1 MKQKRLISGGW
12 AVADRA
18 AAASDPLAG
27 TTGLTR
33 YIQMV
38 SLFSYNARLYMLH
51 IIGMDMIFGT
61 WGVLFNLYL
70 LKVGFTAEFIGLRA
84 MLGGIAMAVAAIPA
98 GYLSDRLGRKLSF
111 ILGDG
116 IGAALSLVAIF
127 STNYWVLLLTP
138 VVGALF
144 SAMHGVAEPAF
155 MAENSDR
162 RERVHLFSV
171 SSGVRTLAVMGG
183 QLLVAALPITA
194 DSNVIHIYR
203 WATVVGIAGWFL
215 SLLPAVLLKQTA
227 KPDETPQV
235 RHPARQDGSPSDAD
249 ESTQTSGTAFARLQ
263 SRIPFLRPIRNP
275 VTVLKLVLVSAAVA
289 TGAGFVI
296 PLFNLYFHEGMHAH
310 EHTIGH
316 TFAIGSAMLSF
327 SALLAP
333 FVADRLGKVRSI
345 LITRALS
352 VPWIV
357 VMAISPE
364 LSAQLGPALT
374 LAGLAYVLR
383 TVFFNMGGPIYEA
396 FQMEILHPG
405 ERATMVGMAMLV
417 SSILG
422 GLATRMGGIWM
433 AAGDYRTPLVAM
445 AAFYLISVLLFWVF
459 FRHRQAET
467 ASA

>member
-1 MKQKRLISGGW
+1 MTN
-12 AVADRA
+12 RA
-18 AAASDPLAG
+18 EAASDPLAAS
-27 TTGLTR
+27 TGLTR
-33 YIQMV
+33 YLQMV
-38 SLFSYNARLYMLH
+38 RLFSYNARLYMLH

-84 MLGGIAMAVAAIPA
+84 MLGGIAMAAAAIPA

-183 QLLVAALPITA
+183 QLLVATLPITA

-227 KPDETPQV
+227 KPDEAPKVQPAAAQTGHDARETP
-235 RHPARQDGSPSDAD
+235 SP
-249 ESTQTSGTAFARLQ
+249 SGTAFSRLQ

-275 VTVLKLVLVSAAVA
+275 LTVLKLVLVSATVA
-289 TGAGFVI
+289 AGAGFVI

-333 FVADRLGKVRSI
+333 FVADRLGKVRAI

-357 VMAISPE
+357 VMAISPG

-422 GLATRMGGIWM
+422 GLATRMGGLWM

-459 FRHRQAET
+459 FRHRQAEP

>member
-1 MKQKRLISGGW
+1 MET
-12 AVADRA
+12 RA
-18 AAASDPLAG
+18 EAASDPLAG
-27 TTGLTR
+27 STGLTR
-33 YIQMV
+33 YVQMV

-215 SLLPAVLLKQTA
+215 SLLPAVLLKQMA
-227 KPDETPQV
+227 KPDESPKVQ
-235 RHPARQDGSPSDAD
+235 PAA
-249 ESTQTSGTAFARLQ
+249 TQATSRAGEMTAASETGFARLQ

-275 VTVLKLVLVSAAVA
+275 LTVLKLVLVSAAVA

-333 FVADRLGKVRSI
+333 FVADRLGKVRAV

-357 VMAISPE
+357 VMALSTE

-422 GLATRMGGIWM
+422 GLATRMGGLWM

-445 AAFYLISVLLFWVF
+445 AVFYLISVLLFWVF
-459 FRHRQAET
+459 FGNRRSEP